1 MMTRRNFVQAAG
13 TAALLGAASP
23 ASAMFKASH
32 AINPRL
38 LTRAMEAMRQKRHL
52 LADTRV
58 IGIAD
63 FSKPSA
69 FNRFFLV
76 DTRTGD
82 ARSFQVSHGR
92 GSDPAHHGFV
102 EHFSNE
108 HGSKASSAGSYV
120 TGDFYY
126 GKYGRSLK
134 LRGLDYTNSNA
145 EARSIVIH
153 SAPYAEPGIVNRYGK
168 LGRSEGCFAFS
179 RQSHAAVMSELGRGR
194 FLYCD
199 RV

>member
-1 MMTRRNFVQAAG
+1 MITRRNLIEAAG
-13 TAALLGAASP
+13 TVALLGAAGP
-23 ASAMFKASH
+23 AAAMFRSH
-32 AINPRL
+32 HAMNPRL
-38 LTRAMEAMRQKRHL
+38 LARATAAMRRRRHL

-58 IGIAD
+58 FGIAD

-69 FNRFFLV
+69 INRFFLV
-76 DTRTGD
+76 DAHTGD
-82 ARSFQVSHGR
+82 ARAFQVSHGR
-92 GSDPAHHGFV
+92 GSDPAHQGMV

-134 LRGLDYTNSNA
+134 LKGLDSTNSNA

-153 SAPYAEPGIVNRYGK
+153 SAPYAEPEIVDRYGK

-179 RQSHAAVMSELGRGR
+179 RQSLSAVMSELGRGR